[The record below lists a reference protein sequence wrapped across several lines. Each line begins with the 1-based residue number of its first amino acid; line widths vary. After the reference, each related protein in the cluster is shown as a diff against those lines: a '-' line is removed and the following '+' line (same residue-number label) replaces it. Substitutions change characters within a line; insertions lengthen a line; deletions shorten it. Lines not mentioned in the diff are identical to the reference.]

1 MFRYISFFYL
11 IIYFCAFDVM
21 RVPMCLKVNV
31 LRILPQYIKMDCL
44 NLFDANFTDHYT
56 NRIILY
62 LQFRIEYFYLKSIC
76 KLTDQY

>member
-31 LRILPQYIKMDCL
+31 LRILPRYIKMDCL
-44 NLFDANFTDHYT
+44 NFSDAKFTEYDT
-56 NRIILY
+56 NCIHFVL
-62 LQFRIEYFYLKSIC
+62 
-76 KLTDQY
+76 